1 MTFDVN
7 EFVQSPSVEILNE
20 LRKCDL
26 LKVAEY
32 FKISVR
38 VGLRKNEIRNEI
50 IKYMVERD
58 MLDMS
63 ALTHVEDTG
72 NAWHEH
78 AHMIRLKELELE
90 NEFRMRELEIQ
101 RELKLKELEMRC
113 SVSTSVPFNVANNVK
128 LVPPFQEKAVDKYF
142 NYFEKIA
149 LSSGWPKEYWT
160 VLFQSVLVG
169 KAQDIYMC
177 MPVDECGDYEK
188 VKSAILKGYELVP
201 EAYRLKFRSLRKTE
215 CQNYL
220 EFAREKADLFIR
232 WCESERIFKDYDKL
246 CQLLLVEEFKKCVPE
261 RIRIYLNENRVNDLD
276 RTARMAEDF
285 SLIHKP
291 TSIEGQRKDNFTKG
305 NMSPQSSPPTG
316 NINEYKKGTASP
328 GQSSNGNKRRPI
340 RCFNCNLLGHTKS
353 NCWFLKERRSKDVPT
368 ALASVRD
375 SDDINL
381 NNNVHSIGKVRAEFR
396 PFCSKG
402 TVSMVG
408 EEGSEKPVIV
418 FRDTGSLMS
427 LMLEGMLPLSKES
440 SVGANAILAGIE
452 CGQMSVPLHR
462 VHLKCDYIDMDIIV
476 GVVSKFP
483 LEGVSFILANDLAKE
498 KVFCGINNPIVLSA
512 PDLDCSSVQLDE
524 SEMYPACAVTRAMR
538 RVVEMSREDEKRQG
552 SVTTVSENQ
561 IEKLQVCDDVEEDF
575 SKDLNSLFCHESDN
589 GEVADELSTCSVE
602 RKNLIDQQKVDAE
615 LRKIAES
622 ALIDTE
628 ISDVP
633 TGYYKKDGI
642 LMRKWRPS
650 HVSAGDDWLTVHQI
664 VIPRS
669 YRRQILSLAH
679 DSPMAGHLGINKTC
693 NRIQK
698 YFYWPGMRK
707 DVALYCKTCH
717 NCQVVGK
724 PNQKITAAPLY
735 PIPAMSEPFSK
746 VIVDC
751 VGPLPKTKAGNAY
764 LLTIMC
770 QTTRYPEAIPLR
782 KISTSAIVK
791 ALTKFF
797 TTYGLPQFVQTDQGS
812 NFLSGVFQQTMKLL
826 GIQHQ
831 ISSAYHPESQGAVER
846 FHQTLKNMIRTYC
859 YDTEKEWD
867 EGISVLLFAVREC
880 VQESLGFSP
889 FELVFGHEVRGPLRL
904 LREKW
909 LSSEGDS
916 NILRYVMDFRR
927 RLTKACEL
935 ARANLSEAQ
944 RRMKSWYDKNTRPR
958 SFSSGDKVL
967 VFLPVPGPSLK
978 ARYFGPYVVERK
990 ISNLNYVVQ
999 TPGRRKKSRLCHINQ
1014 MRPYFERNDF
1024 PMSENKGE
1032 SAEILVTQII
1042 DTVKACNGKD
1052 DDSLDSVPH
1061 SKLCNSEILNDLTCK
1076 IKHLSEPLQDEL
1088 SSLLHEYSH
1097 LFSDVPTKTHL
1108 LYHDIDVGSN
1118 PPVKQH
1124 PYRIN
1129 PLKHSQLREEIS
1141 YMLEN
1146 GIIEPSMSEWSS
1158 PCILVPKADGS
1169 MRFCTDF
1176 RRVNALTRDD
1186 SYPIPRI
1193 DDCID
1198 LVGNAKFVTKIDLL
1212 KGYWQI
1218 PLTERAKRIFAFVT
1232 PDGLYQYCV
1241 LPFGLRTAPATF
1253 QRLINSIIAGIDG
1266 CKAYLNDVII
1276 YANSWK
1282 DHVAKLQALF
1292 DRLTKANL
1300 TINLAKSDFAQ
1311 AKVTYLGY
1319 TVGQG
1324 QVCPLSGKI
1333 EAIDNYPVPKT
1344 KREVMRF
1351 LGMAGYYRRFCKN
1364 FSDVVAPLT
1373 DLLKKKV
1380 KFKWSESCEA
1390 ALKKIKAMLVSSPI
1404 LVSPNF
1410 DKPFILYVDA
1420 SDIGAGAVLCQAD
1433 SKGIDHPVCFFSKK
1447 FDKHQKNYST
1457 VEKETLGLILAL
1469 RHFEVSCLT
1478 SP

>member
-1 MTFDVN
+1 
-7 EFVQSPSVEILNE
+7 
-20 LRKCDL
+20 
-26 LKVAEY
+26 
-32 FKISVR
+32 
-38 VGLRKNEIRNEI
+38 
-50 IKYMVERD
+50 
-58 MLDMS
+58 
-63 ALTHVEDTG
+63 
-72 NAWHEH
+72 
-78 AHMIRLKELELE
+78 
-90 NEFRMRELEIQ
+90 MRG
-101 RELKLKELEMRC
+101 

-305 NMSPQSSPPTG
+305 NMSPQSSPPTD
-316 NINEYKKGTASP
+316 NINEYKKG
-328 GQSSNGNKRRPI
+328 
-340 RCFNCNLLGHTKS
+340 
-353 NCWFLKERRSKDVPT
+353 
-368 ALASVRD
+368 
-375 SDDINL
+375 
-381 NNNVHSIGKVRAEFR
+381 
-396 PFCSKG
+396 
-402 TVSMVG
+402 
-408 EEGSEKPVIV
+408 
-418 FRDTGSLMS
+418 TGSLMS

-476 GVVSKFP
+476 GVVSKSG
-483 LEGVSFILANDLAKE
+483 L
-498 KVFCGINNPIVLSA
+498 
-512 PDLDCSSVQLDE
+512 
-524 SEMYPACAVTRAMR
+524 
-538 RVVEMSREDEKRQG
+538 SREDKKRQG

-575 SKDLNSLFCHESDN
+575 SKDLISLFCHVSDN
-589 GEVADELSTCSVE
+589 SEVADELSTCSVE
-602 RKNLIDQQKVDAE
+602 RNNLIDQQKVDAE

-707 DVALYCKTCH
+707 DVALYCKTYH

-751 VGPLPKTKAGNAY
+751 VGPLPKTKAGNVY

-916 NILRYVMDFRR
+916 NILRYVMDFRC

-944 RRMKSWYDKNTRPR
+944 RRMKSWYDMNTRPR

-1076 IKHLSEPLQDEL
+1076 IKHLSEPMQDEL

-1146 GIIEPSMSEWSS
+1146 DIIEPSMSEWSS

-1169 MRFCTDF
+1169 MRFCTYF

-1198 LVGNAKFVTKIDLL
+1198 LMGNAKFVTKIDLL

-1218 PLTERAKRIFAFVT
+1218 PLTERAKRISAFVT

-1266 CKAYLNDVII
+1266 CKAYLDDVII
-1276 YANSWK
+1276 YTNSWK

-1390 ALKKIKAMLVSSPI
+1390 ALKKLKAMLVSSPI
-1404 LVSPNF
+1404 LVSLNF

-1469 RHFEVSCLT
+1469 RHFEVYVYPALNPLKVYTDHNPLVFLSRISFKNQRIMRWSLELQKYNLDIHHIKGKENMLSFRKIHQCCGYHMMFLFMVKYYVHLKEGFDT
-1478 SP
+1478 CIKLRNDLIFPN